1 MIQNFMNRTKLKAF
15 IKAGLFAIIFLN
27 LGINI
32 FSKTIIREYS
42 LKQNKDK
49 SYNLKVFDE
58 KNKVVYKEK
67 IEKEP
72 FIEILDKHIIR
83 ITISVGSSS
92 NYTYFY
98 DIFSK
103 KESVVYE
110 NVLLVE
116 NNKVAIIQDK
126 KLIVSDYMGEKIYL
140 SKVIQ
145 NLADTAVPS
154 SAIIKLKLLNKNKI
168 EVVYLD
174 KEFEEITENFGLN
187 GE

>member
-1 MIQNFMNRTKLKAF
+1 MFCRNYILADFSLGVYLFFFLVHF
-15 IKAGLFAIIFLN
+15 IWLY
-27 LGINI
+27 
-32 FSKTIIREYS
+32 T
-42 LKQNKDK
+42 
-49 SYNLKVFDE
+49 DE
-58 KNKVVYKEK
+58 KNKVVYEEK
-67 IEKEP
+67 FEKEP

-83 ITISVGSSS
+83 ITISVGSPS

-98 DIFSK
+98 DVSSK

-110 NVLLVE
+110 NILLVE

-140 SKVIQ
+140 KKVIQ

-187 GE
+187 YEEKR